1 MAPSAAINEAA
12 GRRKARQRFGR
23 KEFAIPANPWRSR
36 GVIDGGRDPTRP
48 GGGYYLEPASEG
60 LANTCVSVHVPDV
73 EAVMRKLL
81 GGSPRVH
88 CRSPKS
94 PGLGRFVWGYNTHRA
109 RTSFGSDNQVLVI
122 RKRLH
127 NRLRSPDTEH
137 WEPVECMRRW
147 RVA

>member
-60 LANTCVSVHVPDV
+60 LANTCVSVHVPRRRGRHAEV
-73 EAVMRKLL
+73 AWGITAGALQIAQV
-81 GGSPRVH
+81 
-88 CRSPKS
+88 

>member
-81 GGSPRVH
+81 GDHRGCIADRPSPRPWPV
-88 CRSPKS
+88 R
-94 PGLGRFVWGYNTHRA
+94 LG
-109 RTSFGSDNQVLVI
+109 I
-122 RKRLH
+122 
-127 NRLRSPDTEH
+127 
-137 WEPVECMRRW
+137 
-147 RVA
+147 